1 MDFVERE
8 SGMVDGMEGGG
19 RSRRRRSDEEDGR
32 FGVRDGSGS
41 CLQVPSTEVS
51 NEDKAWHGF

>member
-8 SGMVDGMEGGG
+8 SGMVDGMEGGE
-19 RSRRRRSDEEDGR
+19 EEDGR

>member
-1 MDFVERE
+1 
-8 SGMVDGMEGGG
+8 MEWKGG
-19 RSRRRRSDEEDGR
+19 RRRRRSDEEDGR

-51 NEDKAWHGF
+51 NEDKAWHGFLEK